1 MGFLSSLFGG
11 NNKSEEEKQEEQKA
25 RNFDIL
31 KYDGVKAVHMRQFKY
46 AVKCFNEALALQED
60 KEVYSFLSTAYMQL
74 GETQEAKHSLEKLL
88 AMDDTDVNALLSVAG
103 IAFMEEDYQGV
114 EDTCQKV
121 ISLDGNN
128 AMAYYLSAKA
138 NRGLKNDL
146 QSVIM
151 VSKAL
156 TAKED
161 FMEAYQLR
169 AEILMS
175 MGQAQEA
182 RKDIEKILADSPENE
197 DALLLKSEIEIMEKN
212 NDAADMILQQV
223 IAMNPFNQKAYTLR
237 ANILLA
243 EKNFDDA
250 LALYNE
256 AIELM
261 PENAQLY
268 QERGNVKLLKG
279 DKAGSIADVKKAI
292 EINPEKGNEINGNY
306 DNFSNSAKGIY

>member
-1 MGFLSSLFGG
+1 MGILSSIFGG
-11 NNKSEEEKQEEQKA
+11 KNKTEEEKQKEQAAK
-25 RNFDIL
+25 NFDIL

-60 KEVYSFLSTAYMQL
+60 KEVYSFLSAAYLQL
-74 GETQEAKHSLEKLL
+74 GETKEAKNSLEKLL
-88 AMDDTDVNALLSVAG
+88 AMDEADVNAWLSVAG
-103 IAFMEEDYQGV
+103 ISFMEEDYQAM
-114 EDTCQKV
+114 ETACQKV
-121 ISLDGNN
+121 IALDGNN

-138 NRGLKNDL
+138 SRGLKNDL

-175 MGQAQEA
+175 MGQAAEA
-182 RKDIEKILADSPENE
+182 RKDVDKILTDIPENE
-197 DALLLKSEIEIMEKN
+197 DALLLKAEIDIMEKKT
-212 NDAADMILQQV
+212 DEADITLQQV

-243 EKNFDDA
+243 EKDFDNA
-250 LALYNE
+250 LALYND

-268 QERGNVKLLKG
+268 QERGNVKLMKG
-279 DKAGSIADVKKAI
+279 DKEGSLADVKKAI
-292 EINPEKGNEINGNY
+292 EINPEKGNEISGNY
-306 DNFSNSAKGIY
+306 DNFSNSTKGIY